1 MPSQKGKRA
10 KGVQMTEQQPKTPQ
24 IIDIVEMQPTADIV
38 QSPPTQNGSQ
48 TPDTAQI
55 EDILQMAA
63 QMVHIQPLKRAL
75 GGNIYLE
82 LTEWNGSKRVDLRF
96 WKDATVPTKE
106 GVSLHLDQWKAL
118 CNMSDVIDDLLTR
131 VIEKEPVEWRYHIGN
146 DVFVTIK
153 APFPFVHIRKHFIPT
168 DEWTYRPTKRGVALH
183 FGEWKE
189 LKQSIPLLEERGPE
203 LRQLVPLYRTD
214 L

>member
-10 KGVQMTEQQPKTPQ
+10 KGVQMTEEQPKTPQ
-24 IIDIVEMQPTADIV
+24 IIDIVEMPPTADIVQIPATQDIV

-63 QMVHIQPLKRAL
+63 QIVDIQPLKRAL

-82 LTEWNGSKRVDLRF
+82 LTELNGSKRVDLRF
-96 WKDATVPTKE
+96 WKDGTVPTKE

-131 VIEKEPVEWRYHIGN
+131 VIEKEPYWKRRFRDDQGTVSRRSHQ
-146 DVFVTIK
+146 K
-153 APFPFVHIRKHFIPT
+153 A
-168 DEWTYRPTKRGVALH
+168 
-183 FGEWKE
+183 
-189 LKQSIPLLEERGPE
+189 
-203 LRQLVPLYRTD
+203 LYSRR
-214 L
+214 